1 MFALATMIAHPD
13 KTIVVA
19 SYNQEK
25 PTMTETATVQRPAD
39 YTTELAETIRARRLY
54 TGISQRGFAKALDID
69 RRTYQRIE
77 NGQEQCWPGF
87 LDQVHAVLD
96 RFDAEVSAISDAAN
110 VETDLT
116 GKTVKISVPT
126 DPREEWERAVASRAS
141 VENEDIL
148 LVATPS

>member
-1 MFALATMIAHPD
+1 MPTPH
-13 KTIVVA
+13 TIVAQV
-19 SYNQEK
+19 
-25 PTMTETATVQRPAD
+25 RPAD
-39 YTTELAETIRARRLY
+39 YTSELAETIRARRLY
-54 TGISQRGFAKALDID
+54 TGISQRGFAKALDVD

-77 NGQEQCWPGF
+77 NGQEDCWPGF

-96 RFDAEVSAISDAAN
+96 KFDAEVSAISDAAN

-116 GKTVKISVPT
+116 GNPVTLRVPT

-148 LVATPS
+148 LVATPA